1 MASTF
6 TSNGPSLYNQH
17 RSGPDGQGVGR
28 LDLALVY
35 KHSNHESYNQ
45 TKNLNDALTVSV
57 SWLVWALVCVG

>member
-1 MASTF
+1 M
-6 TSNGPSLYNQH
+6 
-17 RSGPDGQGVGR
+17 GR